1 MLSIGLMCAGSLVTL
16 LRCEMEHLPAPCSA
30 HLLSYLL
37 SFSLGVSPLLDFN
50 LPSFPLRMRKSLY
63 WQVWGTICAA

>member
-1 MLSIGLMCAGSLVTL
+1 MLLSLMCVGSLVTL
-16 LRCEMEHLPAPCSA
+16 LSCVMEHLPAPCSA

-37 SFSLGVSPLLDFN
+37 SFPLVMSPLMDFN

-63 WQVWGTICAA
+63 WQIWRTICAA